1 MTQQG
6 TIRNVQVSRR
16 IWRIPCVN
24 RTIWTVARA
33 VWNFFE
39 NLPWASSI
47 WLFWGGQNVG
57 KMWTFVLQIII
68 LTVTQYGKETG
79 KKKWGPNHL
88 LVFFSG
94 VSKLPICRKC
104 SKINPPPQKKQFL
117 TFKSSY
123 LPCFSIKFRN
133 SFWRIPIKGILITGN
148 LKNWRRKKFSGA
160 NMGDRCVKMTLV
172 KICFPSFKLI

>member
-88 LVFFSG
+88 QVFFSG
-94 VSKLPICRKC
+94 VSKLP
-104 SKINPPPQKKQFL
+104 N
-117 TFKSSY
+117 
-123 LPCFSIKFRN
+123 LPKM
-133 SFWRIPIKGILITGN
+133 
-148 LKNWRRKKFSGA
+148 LKNHPTPKKENFDIQKFISSMFFNKIQKLLLEYNNKRYINNWKLFKIWRNK
-160 NMGDRCVKMTLV
+160 D
-172 KICFPSFKLI
+172 